1 MAKEKIIGID
11 LGTTNSVVAIMD
23 GKDTIVLENPA
34 GKRTTPSVVAWKGGE
49 RIVGEIAKRQLETN
63 PDSISSIKRLMG
75 TNQKV
80 KVKVDN
86 KEQEFTPEQVS
97 GFILTYLKE
106 YAEKKIGSKIEK
118 AVITVPAYFN
128 NDQREATKVA
138 GKIAGLD
145 VVRIINEPTA
155 AALSYG
161 IDKKDKEQKI
171 LVYDLGGGTFDVS
184 ILDLSDGTFEVLA
197 TSGDNHLGGDDW
209 DNVIVDW
216 IKEKIKK
223 ENNFDVSKDKMAISR
238 LKEAA
243 EKAKIELSGSD
254 STTINLPFLA
264 ITDNGP
270 LNVELELTRSE
281 FEKMTAHL
289 VDRTRKP
296 IMDALK
302 EANLKPSDLDEVLL
316 VGGST
321 RIPAVQ
327 KMVEQTLSKAPNRSI
342 NPDEV
347 VAIGAAIQGGVLAGD
362 VSDVLLLDVTPLTL
376 GIVTEGDI
384 IAPLIKR
391 NTTIPVT
398 KSQVFSTAV
407 DNQTEV
413 SIVVVQ
419 GEREVLEGNKVLG
432 QFNLSGIDPA
442 PRGVPQ
448 IEVSFSIDVN
458 GITTVTAKDK
468 KNNKEAT
475 ITIQNST
482 RLSDEEIDKMIKDA
496 EEHKEEDKKR
506 KEERSTII
514 RAESL
519 INTMEKTITDSKDI
533 DPKMKEQTEKEI
545 ASLKEMI
552 EKKQIEELK
561 TKLDQIE
568 QAASMYANQQANKA
582 AEDESNKDSDGPI
595 KADVEEN
602 AEIDVLIEASKN
614 QTEVILENL
623 LEDIIGDRKISFSY
637 R

>member
-11 LGTTNSVVAIMD
+11 LGTTNSVVAVMD
-23 GKDTIVLENPA
+23 GKETIVLENPS
-34 GKRTTPSVVAWKGGE
+34 GKRTTPSVVAWKNGE

-63 PDSISSIKRLMG
+63 PDSIASIKRLMG
-75 TNQKV
+75 TNEKV
-80 KVKVDN
+80 KVHIN
-86 KEQEFTPEQVS
+86 GKEEELSPEQVS
-97 GFILTYLKE
+97 GYILMYLKE

-128 NDQREATKVA
+128 NDQREATKIA

-184 ILDLSDGTFEVLA
+184 ILELSDGTFEVLA

-209 DNVIVDW
+209 DNTIVDW
-216 IKEKIKK
+216 IKDNIKK
-223 ENNFDVSKDKMAISR
+223 NNNFDVSSDKMAMSR

-243 EKAKIELSGSD
+243 EKAKIELSGSE
-254 STTINLPFLA
+254 STSINLPFLA
-264 ITDNGP
+264 ITAEGP

-281 FEKMTAHL
+281 FEKMTSKL

-302 EANLKPSDLDEVLL
+302 EAGIKASDLNEVLL

-327 KMVEQTLSKAPNRSI
+327 QMVEHTLGKKTNRTI

-398 KSQVFSTAV
+398 KSQIFSTAV

-419 GEREVLEGNKVLG
+419 GERQVLEGNKVLG

-475 ITIQNST
+475 ITIQNSS
-482 RLSDEEIDKMIKDA
+482 RLSEEEINKMVKDA
-496 EEHKEEDKKR
+496 EENKEADNKR
-506 KEERSTII
+506 KEERVTII

-519 INTMEKTITDSKDI
+519 IHQMEKSLKDSKDL
-533 DPKMKEQTEKEI
+533 DPKMKEQSEKEI
-545 ASLKEMI
+545 TSLKEMI

-568 QAASMYANQQANKA
+568 QAAAMFANQQANKA
-582 AEDESNKDSDGPI
+582 ALDDENENNDGPI
-595 KADVEEN
+595 KADVEEK
-602 AEIDVLIEASKN
+602 E
-614 QTEVILENL
+614 
-623 LEDIIGDRKISFSY
+623 
-637 R
+637 

>member
-86 KEQEFTPEQVS
+86 KEQEFTPEQIS

-419 GEREVLEGNKVLG
+419 GEREVLEGNKELG
-432 QFNLSGIDPA
+432 RFNLSGIDPA

-519 INTMEKTITDSKDI
+519 INTMEKTISDSKDL

-595 KADVEEN
+595 KADVEE
-602 AEIDVLIEASKN
+602 K
-614 QTEVILENL
+614 
-623 LEDIIGDRKISFSY
+623 
-637 R
+637 

>member
-11 LGTTNSVVAIMD
+11 LGTTNSVVAVMD

-86 KEQEFTPEQVS
+86 KEQEFTPEQIS

-468 KNNKEAT
+468 NNNKEAT

-595 KADVEEN
+595 KADVEE
-602 AEIDVLIEASKN
+602 K
-614 QTEVILENL
+614 
-623 LEDIIGDRKISFSY
+623 
-637 R
+637 

>member
-11 LGTTNSVVAIMD
+11 LGTTNSVVAVMD

-86 KEQEFTPEQVS
+86 KEQEFTPEQIS

-327 KMVEQTLSKAPNRSI
+327 KMVEQTLSKAPNRTI

-595 KADVEEN
+595 KADVEE
-602 AEIDVLIEASKN
+602 K
-614 QTEVILENL
+614 
-623 LEDIIGDRKISFSY
+623 
-637 R
+637 

>member
-23 GKDTIVLENPA
+23 GKETIVLENPA
-34 GKRTTPSVVAWKGGE
+34 GKRTTPSVVAWKNGE

-75 TNQKV
+75 TNKKV
-80 KVKVDN
+80 KVKVDG
-86 KEQEFTPEQVS
+86 KEEEFTPEQVS
-97 GFILTYLKE
+97 GFILMYLKE
-106 YAEKKIGSKIEK
+106 YAEKKTGSKIEK

-161 IDKKDKEQKI
+161 IDKTDKEQKI

-184 ILDLSDGTFEVLA
+184 ILELSDGTFEVLA

-216 IKEKIKK
+216 IKDQIKK
-223 ENNFDVSKDKMAISR
+223 ENNFDVSKDKMAMSR

-270 LNVELELTRSE
+270 LNIELELKRSD

-289 VDRTRKP
+289 VDKTRKP

-302 EANLKPSDLDEVLL
+302 EAKLKASDLDEILL

-327 KMVEQTLSKAPNRSI
+327 KMVEQTLGKAPNRSI

-398 KSQVFSTAV
+398 KSQVFSTAA

-432 QFNLSGIDPA
+432 QFNLGGIDPA

-475 ITIQNST
+475 ITIKNST
-482 RLSDEEIDKMIKDA
+482 RLSDEEIEKMVKDA
-496 EEHKEEDKKR
+496 EAHKEEDKKR

-519 INTMEKTITDSKDI
+519 INTMEKSLQDVKDM
-533 DPKMKEQTEKEI
+533 DPKMKEQSEKEI
-545 ASLKEMI
+545 ASLKEMV
-552 EKKQIEELK
+552 EKKQIDELK

-568 QAASMYANQQANKA
+568 QAASMFANQQANKA
-582 AEDESNKDSDGPI
+582 AEENSNDGPI
-595 KADVEEN
+595 KADVEE
-602 AEIDVLIEASKN
+602 
-614 QTEVILENL
+614 
-623 LEDIIGDRKISFSY
+623 EDK
-637 R
+637 

>member
-11 LGTTNSVVAIMD
+11 LGTTNSVVAVMD

-86 KEQEFTPEQVS
+86 KEQEFTPEQIS

-595 KADVEEN
+595 KADVEE
-602 AEIDVLIEASKN
+602 K
-614 QTEVILENL
+614 
-623 LEDIIGDRKISFSY
+623 
-637 R
+637 